1 MRKKEIA
8 AVIFTIF
15 FVFTL
20 VANHIGAEG
29 NKSKISLMA
38 DSMDKQ
44 DILIDTW
51 SLYAK
56 KSVEKKSIKEV
67 KQIADQ
73 HRQYKWVYKQD
84 SEVFKAIGVF
94 ENKKK
99 NITEK
104 IQILTTLTN
113 NHSTAYILYEV
124 KGNAAQQDWDK
135 VSEYFHEQS
144 FDIFQ
149 ENVTTFAC
157 LQGLIDDNMK
167 VSLYEKSQELVNE
180 FNADPVEQLQEK
192 DFISISGKTP
202 IWEDFIP
209 TDNDKINIQI
219 ALRTDEMGD
228 YTTVVIGTPI
238 ITSEY

>member
-8 AVIFTIF
+8 AVIFTMIL
-15 FVFTL
+15 VFTL

-29 NKSKISLMA
+29 NESKISLLA
-38 DSMDKQ
+38 DGMEKQ
-44 DILIDTW
+44 NVRIDTW

-56 KSVEKKSIKEV
+56 NSVEKKSIKEV
-67 KQIADQ
+67 KQMVDQ
-73 HRQYKWVYKQD
+73 LRQYKWVYEKD
-84 SEVFKAIGVF
+84 GEVFKAVGVF

-104 IQILTTLTN
+104 LQILTTLTN
-113 NHSTAYILYEV
+113 NHSTAYILYQV
-124 KGNAAQQDWDK
+124 TGVGAQPDWDK
-135 VSEYFHEQS
+135 VNEYFHEQS
-144 FDIFQ
+144 FDIFH

-157 LQGLIDDNMK
+157 LQGLLDDNMK
-167 VSLYEKSQELVNE
+167 VSLYEKSRELVNE
-180 FNADPVEQLQEK
+180 FNANPVEQLQEK

-202 IWEDFIP
+202 LWEDFIP

-228 YTTVVIGTPI
+228 YTSVVIGTPI